1 MIRADGALS
10 LVILGAGGVPFS
22 LRQAPAV
29 ATMPASNDITPLRP
43 EKFPQKIAQFDAP
56 ILKYLRQG

>member
-1 MIRADGALS
+1 MIRADGTLS
-10 LVILGAGGVPFS
+10 LVILGAGEVPSS
-22 LRQAPAV
+22 LRRPPAI

-56 ILKYLRQG
+56 TLKYLRQG